1 MFRNKMKT
9 LLPEPGRLSTLTV
22 KGGILMRRN
31 SKALLS
37 SILLIVF
44 VLSMVATVYT
54 TSDAAGHP
62 RLYVCCTKVLANGTV
77 IEGLKQYGM
86 PDATCSYD
94 LCVEVGEFCNCSI
107 TK

>member
-1 MFRNKMKT
+1 
-9 LLPEPGRLSTLTV
+9 
-22 KGGILMRRN
+22 MR
-31 SKALLS
+31 SKPKALLS
-37 SILLIVF
+37 SILLVVF

-54 TSDAAGHP
+54 NSYAGHP

-77 IEGLKQYGM
+77 IEGVKRYGM

-94 LCVEVGEFCNCSI
+94 LCLEVGEFCNCSI